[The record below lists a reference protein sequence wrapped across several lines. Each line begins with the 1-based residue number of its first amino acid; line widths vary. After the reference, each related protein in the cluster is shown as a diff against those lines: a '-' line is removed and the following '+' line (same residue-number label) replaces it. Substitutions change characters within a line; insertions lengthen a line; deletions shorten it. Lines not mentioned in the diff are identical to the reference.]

1 MELQQFFS
9 THPAFTHEEFVAF
22 LDREAP
28 RSTKTHESLLA
39 YHRKR
44 GRLLRVRRGLYWV
57 VPPGADPATCA
68 VDAFLL
74 AAKMTPDAVLAY
86 HTALELYGKA
96 YSVFEE
102 FQYLTAR
109 TVRPATFRSYRFRPV
124 RFPKALI
131 AADKWGIG
139 VETMDRAGVSVRV
152 TNLERTLVDVL
163 DRPDL
168 AGGGEEA
175 WRSLEMVEYFDLDR
189 VVDYAL
195 LLANATTIAKVGFF
209 LDQHRAALMVNDSH
223 LERLRVH
230 RPRQPHYLDRDRRHS
245 GRFVA
250 DWNLVVPPE
259 MLARDWQAVP

>member
-9 THPAFTHEEFVAF
+9 THPAFTHEEFVDF

-28 RSTKTHESLLA
+28 RSVKAQESLLA

-57 VPPGADPATCA
+57 VPPGSYPATCA
-68 VDAFLL
+68 VDAYLL
-74 AAKMTPDAVLAY
+74 AAKMAPDAVMAH
-86 HTALELYGKA
+86 HTALELHGKA

-102 FQYLTAR
+102 LQYLTAG
-109 TVRPATFRSYRFRPV
+109 TVRPAIFRGYRFCPV
-124 RFPKALI
+124 QFPKALI
-131 AADKWGIG
+131 AQGQRCFG
-139 VETMDRAGVSVRV
+139 VETMDRAGVNVRV
-152 TNLERTLVDVL
+152 TNLERALVDVL

-168 AGGGEEA
+168 SGGAEET

-195 LLANATTIAKVGFF
+195 LLRNATTIAKIGFF
-209 LDQHRAALMVNDSH
+209 LDQHREALMVNDAH

-230 RPRQPHYLDRDRRHS
+230 RPRQPHYLDRDHRWG

-259 MLARDWQAVP
+259 MLTRDWQSVP